1 MKTLDYYLNQPEGQ
15 TYDRKSGRIEPKALA
30 VTLVAMANADG
41 GTIAVGIED
50 DGTISGIDGKTEHI
64 NDLLRV
70 PFDYCVPSVNVHPE
84 RIPCID
90 KDGKENHIL
99 ILEVEQSSAM
109 HATTSDEAYYR
120 VGDKSKKLSFDDR
133 MQIMLAKGVQ
143 YYEDYPVARATVDD
157 LDLDF
162 VGDYCRRIGYT
173 KDALSYLRNN
183 RDYVMVKD
191 GKEQVSGAAILL
203 FGKDP
208 QRFFQRA
215 WVRFIRY
222 EGTEEKVGREMNV
235 IKDVIFKGRILDMT
249 REAIAFV
256 KTQIKE
262 HTYLGPEARFVTEV
276 EYPEFCWT
284 ELIVNAIAHRDY
296 SILGTDIQIKMFDDH
311 YTVESP
317 GILPG
322 RVRINNMRT
331 THFSRN
337 PKIAAFMKEYEFIR
351 EFGEGVDRM
360 YRELEEGGWPMPV
373 FKQDDFMLRA
383 SLSSRFALETSPE
396 ISTETPTKS
405 HIKDGISVSQVVIGL
420 SQALSQA
427 VPSLSPACPQLK
439 GSHFSQMSV
448 VMLRLHSQQCSI
460 SELMNVTG
468 EKNRNRFRQFVLRP
482 LINIGLVETTIK
494 DIPNSPKQRYAL
506 TEKGKELMKSYEI

>member
-1 MKTLDYYLNQPEGQ
+1 MKTIEEYRTIPEGQ
-15 TYDRKSGRIEPKALA
+15 TFDRKSARIEPKALA
-30 VTLVAMANADG
+30 VIMVAMANADG

-50 DGTISGIDGKTEHI
+50 DGTISGIDGMIEHI

-70 PFDYCVPSVNVHPE
+70 PFDYCIPSVNVRPQ

-109 HATTSDEAYYR
+109 HATSSDEAYYR
-120 VGDKSKKLSFDDR
+120 VGDKSKRLSFDDR

-143 YYEDYPVARATVDD
+143 YYEDYPVARATVED

-162 VGDYCRRIGYT
+162 VSSYCKRIGYK
-173 KDALSYLRNN
+173 KDALTFLRTNG
-183 RDYVMVKD
+183 DYILTKD
-191 GKEQVSGAAILL
+191 GKEQISGAAILL

-215 WVRFIRY
+215 YIRFIRY

-235 IKDVIFKGRILDMT
+235 IKDVTFKGRILDMT
-249 REAIAFV
+249 QSAIAFV

-262 HTYLGPEARFVTEV
+262 RTYLGQDARFVTEP

-284 ELIVNAIAHRDY
+284 ELIVNAVAHRDY
-296 SILGTDIQIKMFDDH
+296 SILGTDIQIKLFDDH

-322 RVRINNMRT
+322 RVRLNNMRT

-360 YRELEEGGWPMPV
+360 YRELEEGGWPNPV

-383 SLSSRFALETSPE
+383 SLVANQSGSDISPDVPNDPNPIQMHLTGQILSIIESNPSVSRRELAERL
-396 ISTETPTKS
+396 
-405 HIKDGISVSQVVIGL
+405 GISERRTRDI
-420 SQALSQA
+420 
-427 VPSLSPACPQLK
+427 LK
-439 GSHFSQMSV
+439 EMQDTGRLKRVGSTRGIWIIV
-448 VMLRLHSQQCSI
+448 
-460 SELMNVTG
+460 
-468 EKNRNRFRQFVLRP
+468 K
-482 LINIGLVETTIK
+482 
-494 DIPNSPKQRYAL
+494 
-506 TEKGKELMKSYEI
+506 

>member
-1 MKTLDYYLNQPEGQ
+1 MKTIEYYLKQPEGQ
-15 TYDRKSGRIEPKALA
+15 TYDRKSVRIDPKALA
-30 VTLVAMANADG
+30 VTMVAMANADG
-41 GTIAVGIED
+41 GAIAIGIED
-50 DGTISGIDGKTEHI
+50 DGTISGIDGMTERV

-70 PFDYCVPSVNVHPE
+70 PFDYCIPSVNVRPE

-90 KDGKENHIL
+90 KDGMDNHIL

-109 HATTSDEAYYR
+109 HATTADEAYYR

-143 YYEDYPVARATVDD
+143 YYEDYPVANATVDD
-157 LDLDF
+157 LDLAF
-162 VGDYCRRIGYT
+162 VGEYCRKIGYT
-173 KDALSYLRNN
+173 KDALSYLRSN
-183 RDYVMVKD
+183 RDYVMFKD

-337 PKIAAFMKEYEFIR
+337 PKIAGFMKDYEFIR

-360 YRELEEGGWPMPV
+360 YRELEEGGWEKPV

-383 SLSSRFALETSPE
+383 SLKSRFGTDGLQNNPDENIVNQVYNMVDLQKTLQKTLQEQDVS
-396 ISTETPTKS
+396 IIMLLLNDPTITTQKIAAQLHVS
-405 HIKDGISVSQVVIGL
+405 RQTIATRIKKLQQEGYVKRIGPDKGGRWEVI
-420 SQALSQA
+420 
-427 VPSLSPACPQLK
+427 V
-439 GSHFSQMSV
+439 
-448 VMLRLHSQQCSI
+448 
-460 SELMNVTG
+460 
-468 EKNRNRFRQFVLRP
+468 
-482 LINIGLVETTIK
+482 
-494 DIPNSPKQRYAL
+494 
-506 TEKGKELMKSYEI
+506 